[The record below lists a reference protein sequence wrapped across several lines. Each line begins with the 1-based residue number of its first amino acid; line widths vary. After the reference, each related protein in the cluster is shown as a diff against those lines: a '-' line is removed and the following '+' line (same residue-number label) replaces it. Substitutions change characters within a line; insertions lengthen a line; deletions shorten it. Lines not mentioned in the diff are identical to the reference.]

1 MVLHNLVELTPAVGV
16 ANNAGIVGGGRGS
29 AIGISPENLI
39 NIFADLFARN
49 LIFQKKKKE
58 KSIKSLL
65 VSVTSLLH
73 HL

>member
-29 AIGISPENLI
+29 TIGISPKNLI

-49 LIFQKKKKE
+49 LIFQKNKKY
-58 KSIKSLL
+58 
-65 VSVTSLLH
+65 
-73 HL
+73 